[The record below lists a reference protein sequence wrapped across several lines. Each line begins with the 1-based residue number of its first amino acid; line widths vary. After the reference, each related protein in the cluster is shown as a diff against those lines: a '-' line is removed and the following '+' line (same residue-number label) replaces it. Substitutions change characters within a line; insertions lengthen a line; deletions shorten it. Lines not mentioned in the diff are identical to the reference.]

1 VRHPRRRRVSPPAAA
16 DPPAPRR
23 DAAAIA
29 RRLAAWFSRHRRDL
43 PWRHDRDPYR
53 VWVSETM
60 LQQTTVKVV
69 VPYFERFM
77 RRFPTIGRLARAP
90 IEDVLAAW
98 AGLGYYRRARHLH
111 DAALRVVESHA
122 GRIPADRAALLALPG
137 IGRYTA
143 GAVLSIA
150 YGRPEPVVDGNVAR
164 VLARLAGERRDPRS
178 GAAARFVLEEAAR
191 LVAASARPGDHNEA
205 LMELGAT
212 VCTPAAPAC
221 RRCPLAGVCAARARG
236 MQASIPPPRRQRA
249 SEVVQRTMALVLRG
263 RRLLVRR
270 RAATGLLDGLWEL
283 PAVEPDGRGGHRLED
298 GPPVDLLGIAGTV
311 RHSITWRRLTVQVVR
326 ARLRG
331 RAPDGRAP
339 RGRAPR
345 GGHRWVTPAEARRL
359 PASSLL
365 MKALRVASRSPFHRA
380 DV

>member
-1 VRHPRRRRVSPPAAA
+1 VRHPRHSRVATPSPAA
-16 DPPAPRR
+16 PPAPPRA
-23 DAAAIA
+23 AAAIA
-29 RRLAAWFSRHRRDL
+29 ARLAAWFSRHRRNL

-77 RRFPTIGRLARAP
+77 GRFPTIAHLARAP
-90 IEDVLAAW
+90 IEEVLRTW
-98 AGLGYYRRARHLH
+98 SGLGYYRRARHLH
-111 DAALRVVESHA
+111 DAAREVVERHG
-122 GRIPADRAALLALPG
+122 GRVPADREALLALPG

-150 YGRPEPVVDGNVAR
+150 YGRREPVVDGNVTR

-178 GAAARFVLEEAAR
+178 GAAARFILEEAGR
-191 LVAASARPGDHNEA
+191 LVAASKRPGDHNEA

-221 RRCPLAGVCAARARG
+221 RRCPLAAGCAARASG
-236 MQASIPPPRRQRA
+236 VQEHIPPPRRKRA
-249 SEVVQRTMALVLRG
+249 AEDVHRTMALVRRG

-298 GPPVDLLGIAGTV
+298 GPPVDLLGTAGTI
-311 RHSITWRRLTVQVVR
+311 RHSITWRRLTVRVVR
-326 ARLRG
+326 ARLL
-331 RAPDGRAP
+331 
-339 RGRAPR
+339 GRAPR

-365 MKALRVASRSPFHRA
+365 MKALRAAARAPVARA
-380 DV
+380 NACTDV